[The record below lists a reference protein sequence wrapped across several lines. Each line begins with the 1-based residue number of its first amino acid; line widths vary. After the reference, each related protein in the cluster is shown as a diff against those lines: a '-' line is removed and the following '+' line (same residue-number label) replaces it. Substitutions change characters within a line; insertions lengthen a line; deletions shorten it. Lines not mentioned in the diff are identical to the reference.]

1 MVTGSY
7 VVYMRY
13 CSDYCCALLLYTVL
27 TAYDPSPAY
36 DPPPTSNVPPAA
48 VAASFPSIGTNTTVS
63 SSGKDSY
70 MRMQCIR
77 NQAIRL
83 EHLQS
88 QAKQM

>member
-1 MVTGSY
+1 MVFCLAELRDLL
-7 VVYMRY
+7 MRNN
-13 CSDYCCALLLYTVL
+13 DDP
-27 TAYDPSPAY
+27 TAD
-36 DPPPTSNVPPAA
+36 DPPTASNVPPIALA
-48 VAASFPSIGTNTTVS
+48 VSSRSIGTNTTVS

-83 EHLQS
+83 ERLQS

>member
-1 MVTGSY
+1 
-7 VVYMRY
+7 MRY

-63 SSGKDSY
+63 SSGKDGY

-83 EHLQS
+83 ERLQS